1 MKIKDYTDTIRHLT
15 DSFNIPE
22 ARRMI
27 AENPALSREQFA
39 EGQLVQPG
47 PGRPGYAGLTDGR
60 TTSPLI
66 SKEKLKKLRPKFQI
80 KEIAEKTKTS
90 KATVNRLLR
99 KYDLLG
105 QGSYIPGGYRGYV
118 SPERLKLEKKLPQIR
133 KLYLVDK
140 LSEHQIAKKL
150 DTVPSKIEA
159 ILNEARGVTNSAR
172 EPERKKL
179 YKENKITEAQFKKR
193 GSWPL
198 AGTSP
203 DVREKVIKDSKN
215 YSVKEVAQRN
225 NLSDQTVI
233 KIAKEEKLKF
243 PYRAHV
249 LGRLKEHVTEN
260 ANKLLNVL
268 RKDTKLIK
276 NMEKAYE
283 LAGLSK
289 RSGDIAIQALK
300 VPTVLSGNVPRFKFS
315 KTDKKIVEAIT
326 PPRISAEAEALKAGA
341 SKADVRS
348 GMLRPR
354 VALQEYF
361 AEGDV
366 GKRGTVFEHA
376 FPRSL
381 IPYVKDKKLA
391 KQLQI
396 TGERTSP
403 FLNDFK
409 IRYDRLQKS
418 AVDQFLK
425 DGNLSQY
432 NKTINQIRDT
442 VRKATVGYEIG
453 YIKFDKNKNPTPVVK
468 SKPITEGI
476 KQFGVETT
484 QKVSGFKNSKY
495 TTTLLKNYVKDPD
508 NRIFNTL
515 RDEVPVEKITPEVI
529 KASED
534 ATKAYKKAE
543 PFIGTKQKFLNF
555 AKRNLNNLLVNAL
568 FKSPYGRAAV
578 ITGAVLSPSLLAAEE
593 AQAGE
598 TGVVEKAKSWP
609 IEHPWLTGAGATGVS
624 KLTKADPLKY
634 FRKVPRKIFSS
645 LGTPAGA
652 VAAWPLAAMGMK
664 KAGWMEEDT
673 PAFDIKSTGD
683 RIGAEAE
690 LMLAPTL
697 VSWTDKL
704 TKPIKNKAVRSAA
717 AQLLNLGMKPATAM
731 RVARIASPLGLL
743 SLGGEGLYHMYKKGH
758 FDKERMMPSLMDK
771 EAYKEAQQEQFD
783 VNQPMF
789 AGGGLANL
797 TRTVAPDSGPVSQG
811 PKGLAY
817 LKKC

>member
-1 MKIKDYTDTIRHLT
+1 MKTDQQMVRWALEESSEPVIKNPYLVGTPTKEVTQHGRRIYETPEGEEVSEKSTTIFLNGLGWI
-15 DSFNIPE
+15 NIPSIHGGRAFNDDQLRGMIKRGEIQPTSVHQSKPE
-22 ARRMI
+22 AEE
-27 AENPALSREQFA
+27 AAGSRSNMMKRHEKGFA
-39 EGQLVQPG
+39 GGQLVQPG

-66 SKEKLKKLRPKFQI
+66 SKEKLKKLRPKFNI

-90 KATVNRLLR
+90 TATVNRLLK

-198 AGTSP
+198 AGTPP
-203 DVREKVIKDSKN
+203 DIREKVIKDSEN
-215 YSVKEVAQRN
+215 YSVREVAQRN
-225 NLSDQTVI
+225 KLSDQTVI

-249 LGRLKEHVTEN
+249 LGRLKEHVTED

-283 LAGLSK
+283 LAGLNK
-289 RSGDIAIQALK
+289 MSGASAIQALK
-300 VPTVLSGNVPRFKFS
+300 APTVLSGNVPRFKFS
-315 KTDKKIVEAIT
+315 KTDKKIVEALT
-326 PPRISAEAEALKAGA
+326 PPRISAEAEALKAGV
-341 SKADVRS
+341 SKADVRA

-381 IPYVKDKKLA
+381 IPYIKDKKLA

-396 TGERTSP
+396 IGERTSP

-442 VRKATVGYEIG
+442 VRKATGGYEIG

-484 QKVSGFKNSKY
+484 QKVSGFKNSKSSSK
-495 TTTLLKNYVKDPD
+495 T
-508 NRIFNTL
+508 
-515 RDEVPVEKITPEVI
+515 VI
-529 KASED
+529 
-534 ATKAYKKAE
+534 
-543 PFIGTKQKFLNF
+543 
-555 AKRNLNNLLVNAL
+555 
-568 FKSPYGRAAV
+568 
-578 ITGAVLSPSLLAAEE
+578 
-593 AQAGE
+593 
-598 TGVVEKAKSWP
+598 
-609 IEHPWLTGAGATGVS
+609 
-624 KLTKADPLKY
+624 
-634 FRKVPRKIFSS
+634 
-645 LGTPAGA
+645 
-652 VAAWPLAAMGMK
+652 
-664 KAGWMEEDT
+664 
-673 PAFDIKSTGD
+673 
-683 RIGAEAE
+683 
-690 LMLAPTL
+690 
-697 VSWTDKL
+697 
-704 TKPIKNKAVRSAA
+704 
-717 AQLLNLGMKPATAM
+717 
-731 RVARIASPLGLL
+731 
-743 SLGGEGLYHMYKKGH
+743 
-758 FDKERMMPSLMDK
+758 
-771 EAYKEAQQEQFD
+771 
-783 VNQPMF
+783 
-789 AGGGLANL
+789 
-797 TRTVAPDSGPVSQG
+797 
-811 PKGLAY
+811 
-817 LKKC
+817 